1 MACHTNCVIM
11 SDYKNVSPSKKV
23 RSLKRLFSFNQSK
36 VSSPCKS
43 KKNLSFSSQPATSFY
58 PITPKLSI
66 TVLPSTAIPKI
77 ISKKPKLSFVRN
89 QAISV
94 MPQSSPDAE
103 TNGFLIAQL
112 RNMKFVLEEIDL
124 INDLVDYRQEQIQML
139 SKIIPQFEDI
149 LPT

>member
-1 MACHTNCVIM
+1 
-11 SDYKNVSPSKKV
+11 
-23 RSLKRLFSFNQSK
+23 
-36 VSSPCKS
+36 
-43 KKNLSFSSQPATSFY
+43 
-58 PITPKLSI
+58 
-66 TVLPSTAIPKI
+66 
-77 ISKKPKLSFVRN
+77 
-89 QAISV
+89 